1 MSVRTVIAALLVVV
15 TAVLPS
21 AARAQTGNLEI
32 RQIDD
37 TDYPVVEV
45 TVTVPEELADQR
57 LSKEPFLVIEDGR
70 SVQPYLG
77 VSPENDQP
85 PAPRVVLTID
95 TSGSME
101 ASIDRAKQ
109 AADRFVASLPAG
121 SRVAVVT
128 FDDEVDVLVESTA
141 DLMTVRDKIADIE
154 TGGDTALYAGIREA
168 ARLLSAD
175 SGTSHNVVLLSDG
188 GDTVAGTSQRQAIE
202 ELRRNDVQLWAI
214 ELPSDQQDHEAL
226 EALAGDDGEVLPAAD
241 ADQLDAV
248 YLNLA
253 QDLSRQY
260 ALRYE
265 SNADGRTDI
274 EVVLDV
280 GTLRTQTSQTTTI
293 DATAAESA
301 QTVAE
306 PRVSS
311 EPVVLTVP
319 LLGTVMAYRLA
330 VVALA
335 IASLTIWLAI
345 LLPRTVRPRERLI
358 VAQSH
363 GDRPDRRLAAF
374 ARWTTDVTDRRL
386 RRGNLG
392 AVLDRRLEGAGFDVR
407 PGEFVVIIG
416 SMMLVMFAIGV
427 VLGSELVGLLF
438 AAMVPL
444 AAQVWIGMRRDRRH
458 AAFAEQLTDV
468 LQLISSGLR
477 AGHGLTK
484 GIDAVSRDAEEPAA
498 SEFRRIIVE
507 HRLGRDLTEA
517 MANCAT
523 RMDNA
528 DFSWVVQA
536 IAIHHDV
543 GGDLAKVLD
552 NIVDTIRDRADVQR
566 QVRTLSAEGRL
577 SARVL
582 VALPILVLV
591 ALQVMNPE
599 YMRPML
605 TNPLGLMLLAIA
617 GLLMLVGVLVI
628 RRMARIQY

>member
-1 MSVRTVIAALLVVV
+1 MTLRATVLTFLAA
-15 TAVLPS
+15 AVSLWPS
-21 AARAQTGNLEI
+21 IGLAQTGELEI
-32 RQIDD
+32 QQIDD
-37 TDYPVVEV
+37 ADYPIVEV

-57 LSKEPFLVIEDGR
+57 LSKEPFRVVEDGR
-70 SVQPYLG
+70 TVQPYLG
-77 VSPENDQP
+77 VSPEAEQP
-85 PAPRVVLTID
+85 PVPRVAMVID

-101 ASIDRAKQ
+101 NSIERARR

-128 FDDEVDVLVESTA
+128 FDDEIDVLVESTA
-141 DLMTVRDKIADIE
+141 DLATVRDKIADID
-154 TGGDTALYAGIREA
+154 TGGETALYAGVREA

-175 SGTSHNVVLLSDG
+175 SGTSDNVVLLSDG
-188 GDTVAGTSQRQAIE
+188 GNTVGGTSQRQAVE
-202 ELRRNDVQLWAI
+202 ELRRSGAQVWAV
-214 ELPSDQQDHEAL
+214 ELPSDQQDHQAL
-226 EALAGDDGEVLPAAD
+226 VDLAGDERRVLTAD
-241 ADQLDAV
+241 ADQLDAI
-248 YLNLA
+248 YTTLA
-253 QDLSRQY
+253 TDLSRQY

-319 LLGTVMAYRLA
+319 LLGTVVAYRLA

-392 AVLDRRLEGAGFDVR
+392 AVLDRRLEGAGLDVR

-427 VLGSELVGLLF
+427 VLGSELIGLLF

-444 AAQVWIGMRRDRRH
+444 AAQVWIGIRRDRRH

-468 LQLISSGLR
+468 LQLISSSLR

-552 NIVDTIRDRADVQR
+552 NIVNTIRDRADVQR

-582 VALPILVLV
+582 IALPILVLV

-605 TNPLGLMLLAIA
+605 TSPLGLMLLAIA